1 MSHCRC
7 FSWAYKHSHAAA
19 STLCYTS
26 PRWTAGRAT
35 PSYFQFA
42 QIVPFDSSLPKNQRD
57 ILMLSIAQTC
67 SFVFRERFFSPVMFS
82 RSHVDLTLGVT
93 DLGAF
98 TFAVDLWI
106 VTNNR
111 VQQAANDRP
120 VCFITVMWQQWE
132 KGGESVQPKGLLSFL
147 AAHYVICSQAE
158 ILLWGHGPMTSWV
171 SCWSEYFG

>member
-67 SFVFRERFFSPVMFS
+67 SFVFRERFFSPCFHDPMLTWPWVLLTSGPSHLLYISELLRITEFNRQPTTGLSASSQWCDSSGRKEEKVCNQRNVCPFWLHIMSSVAKQRSFSEVM
-82 RSHVDLTLGVT
+82 D
-93 DLGAF
+93 
-98 TFAVDLWI
+98 
-106 VTNNR
+106 
-111 VQQAANDRP
+111 
-120 VCFITVMWQQWE
+120 QW
-132 KGGESVQPKGLLSFL
+132 
-147 AAHYVICSQAE
+147 H
-158 ILLWGHGPMTSWV
+158 HG
-171 SCWSEYFG
+171 